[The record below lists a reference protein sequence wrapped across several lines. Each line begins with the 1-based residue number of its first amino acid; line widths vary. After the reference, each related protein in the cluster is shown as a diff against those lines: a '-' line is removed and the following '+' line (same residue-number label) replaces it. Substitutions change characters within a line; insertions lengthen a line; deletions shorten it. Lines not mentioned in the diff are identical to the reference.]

1 MIKYKIM
8 LVDDEPDILDLLE
21 KALTIEGYC
30 NITKIDNGLSA
41 INTCKEIN
49 PDIIVL
55 DVMLPDIDGYEVCK
69 KIREFS
75 HCPILFLSS
84 KNDELDKILGLA
96 VGGDDYVTKP
106 FSPKEIAYRVKAQL
120 RRTEYKHNPKQD
132 FSVKIGGLMIDADGC
147 RVMKNNKEIGLTA
160 REFEIL
166 QYLAQNVG
174 RVISREH
181 LYETVWGE
189 DSFGC
194 DNTIMVHIRHLRE
207 KLEDNPT
214 VPQYIITMKGLGY
227 KLVNPDEKQKEI

>member
-1 MIKYKIM
+1 MNNYKIM

-21 KALTIEGYC
+21 KSLAIEGFT
-30 NITKIDNGLSA
+30 NIIKVDNGLSA
-41 INTCKEIN
+41 VSSCRKLQ
-49 PDIIVL
+49 PDMMIL
-55 DVMLPDIDGYEVCK
+55 DVMLPGMDGYEVCK
-69 KIREFS
+69 RIREFS

-106 FSPKEIAYRVKAQL
+106 FSPKEVAFRVKAQL
-120 RRTEYKHNPKQD
+120 RRAEYKQNPSKTQLLKVG
-132 FSVKIGGLMIDADGC
+132 SLSIDPEGC
-147 RVMKNNKEIGLTA
+147 RVMKDGKEIELTA

-166 QYLAQNVG
+166 HYMAQNIG
-174 RVISREH
+174 RVISRER

-207 KLEDNPT
+207 KIESNPT
-214 VPQYIITMKGLGY
+214 SPEYLITMKGLGY
-227 KLVNPDEKQKEI
+227 KLVNPYER

>member
-1 MIKYKIM
+1 MNPYKIM

-21 KALTIEGYC
+21 KALNIEGFY
-30 NITKIDNGLSA
+30 NITKIDNGVSA
-41 INTCKEIN
+41 VTTCRSIQ
-49 PDIIVL
+49 PDIIIL

-69 KIREFS
+69 QIREFS

-106 FSPKEIAYRVKAQL
+106 FSPKEMAYRVKAGL
-120 RRTEYKHNPKQD
+120 RRAEHRQAPIQN
-132 FSVKIGGLMIDADGC
+132 FSIKVGELMIDTDGC
-147 RVMKNNKEIGLTA
+147 RVRKNGKEIGLTA

-166 QYLAQNVG
+166 RYLAENAG
-174 RVISREH
+174 RVISRER

-194 DNTIMVHIRHLRE
+194 DNTMMVHIRHLRE
-207 KLEDNPT
+207 KLEEDPAA
-214 VPQYIITMKGLGY
+214 PKYIITMKGLGY
-227 KLVNPDEKQKEI
+227 KLVDPNEK

>member
-1 MIKYKIM
+1 MNQYQIM

-21 KALTIEGYC
+21 KALKIEGYH
-30 NITKIDNGLSA
+30 NLTKIEDGASA
-41 INTCKEIN
+41 VAMCKEIQ
-49 PDIIVL
+49 PDMVIL

-69 KIREFS
+69 QIREFS
-75 HCPILFLSS
+75 HCPVLFLSS

-120 RRTEYKHNPKQD
+120 RRAGYRQAPMQE
-132 FSVKIGGLMIDADGC
+132 FSIKIGELMIDTDGC
-147 RVMKNNKEIGLTA
+147 RVRKHDKEIGLTA

-166 QYLAQNVG
+166 RYLAENVG
-174 RVISREH
+174 RVISRER

-194 DNTIMVHIRHLRE
+194 DNTVMVHIRHLRE
-207 KLEDNPT
+207 KLEENPAA
-214 VPQYIITMKGLGY
+214 PSYIITVKGLGY
-227 KLVNPDEKQKEI
+227 KLVNPYGT